1 VDLGNIGGWFVQTR
15 QVICCD
21 ENATTPAAGDSP
33 RLHPVYTAGWSLLL
47 AAVCHVGR
55 VKPLVRWTVILLLFG
70 SAAFSASA
78 AFTGLYAFGDGVCTT
93 TNNTYAPT
101 LYLYYGNRFSNGRT
115 WIEVLAQR
123 QGLPYITNNN
133 LSYYGQYSVNL
144 VTNVGNFSAPTNAST
159 ALFVV
164 WVSDADLVSDMQLI
178 NPLTDTNQWTTALNQ
193 SLTNQLKA
201 VQILYNKG
209 VRTLVIPNAVDIT
222 EVPKFNQTV
231 GSTRNIIRPLII
243 NFNAALTAALN
254 NLAAT
259 NSGLKIYV
267 PDVFSL
273 FDNVLTNAASYGLTN
288 VLYKGQSID
297 AIGNYS
303 AGNLTDISLT
313 GPGANYIFWDSTDP
327 TGRLHELLAD
337 YVQQLISPARIS
349 MVAPLGSSNRLDVVN
364 FPAGLNGFVDGTTN
378 VPPTNW
384 LAVQSFTNA
393 STTFS
398 IFLPMSSP
406 QYFYRL
412 RFPYAWYWP

>member
-1 VDLGNIGGWFVQTR
+1 MK
-15 QVICCD
+15 
-21 ENATTPAAGDSP
+21 A
-33 RLHPVYTAGWSLLL
+33 
-47 AAVCHVGR
+47 
-55 VKPLVRWTVILLLFG
+55 LVRWTVIILLFA
-70 SAAFSASA
+70 SAAFSAPA

-93 TNNTYAPT
+93 TNNTYVPT
-101 LYLYYGNRFSNGRT
+101 LYLYYGNRFSNGRI

-144 VTNVGNFSAPTNAST
+144 VTNVGNFTAPTNVST
-159 ALFVV
+159 ALFIV

-178 NPLTDTNQWTTALNQ
+178 NPLTDTNQWTNALNR
-193 SLTNQLKA
+193 SLTNQLNA

-209 VRTLVIPNAVDIT
+209 VRTLIIPNGVDIT
-222 EVPKFNQTV
+222 EIPKFDQTV

-259 NSGLKIYV
+259 NPGLKIYV

-288 VLYKGQSID
+288 VLSRGQSID
-297 AIGNYS
+297 A
-303 AGNLTDISLT
+303 TDDGQTSLT
-313 GPGANYIFWDSTDP
+313 GPGENFIFWDPTDP
-327 TGRLHELLAD
+327 TARLHEVIGD
-337 YVQQLISPARIS
+337 YIQQFISPVQIS
-349 MVAPLGSSNRLDVVN
+349 ALAPLAGSNRLDVIN

-393 STTFS
+393 GTTQS
-398 IFLPMSSP
+398 IFLPVYSP